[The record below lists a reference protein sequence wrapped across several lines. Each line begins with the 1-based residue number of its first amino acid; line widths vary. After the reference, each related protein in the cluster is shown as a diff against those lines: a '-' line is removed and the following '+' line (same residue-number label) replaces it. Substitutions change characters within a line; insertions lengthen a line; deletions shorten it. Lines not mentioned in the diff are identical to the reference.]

1 MYGELVYVN
10 YGRVEDIEELHQ
22 LGVNL
27 TGILYSIHT
36 FVAELRIYVMLYGF
50 GSGIGSFAILWIRS
64 GDAVAKIL

>member
-1 MYGELVYVN
+1 MFGELVYVN

-50 GSGIGSFAILWIRS
+50 GSEHTFAILWIRS